1 MLLEGVAMVRKT
13 GRVSERVMTFS
24 SHIHTAL
31 DVSMGP
37 DGTVQAASF
46 RQLPLTA
53 GWRLP

>member
-37 DGTVQAASF
+37 DGTVQAASP